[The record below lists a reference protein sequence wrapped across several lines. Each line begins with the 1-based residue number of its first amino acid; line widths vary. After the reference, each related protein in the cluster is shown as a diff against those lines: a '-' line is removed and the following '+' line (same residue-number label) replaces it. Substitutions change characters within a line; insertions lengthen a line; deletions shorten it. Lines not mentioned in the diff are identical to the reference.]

1 MKVTIPTAITLF
13 RIGLIPLFVIVFY
26 LPFPWADFAA
36 AGIFAFAS
44 ITDWVDGYLARALK
58 QESSFGAFLDPVA
71 DKLMVV
77 VAIVLIVERHPSIYV
92 AIPSVIIVAREIS
105 VSALREWMAELGSRA
120 AVQVSFIG
128 KAKTTTQLISL
139 LLMIYS
145 EPYFDLP
152 TFEIGLAGYYLAAL
166 FTVISMVQY
175 LRAAWPVIVK
185 NG

>member
-1 MKVTIPTAITLF
+1 MKVTIPTAVTLF
-13 RIGLIPLFVIVFY
+13 RIGLIPLFVVVFY
-26 LPFPWADFAA
+26 LPFPWSDLVAA
-36 AGIFAFAS
+36 AIFGFAS
-44 ITDWVDGYLARALK
+44 LTDWVDGYLARALK

-77 VAIVLIVERHPSIYV
+77 VAIVLIVESHPSIYI
-92 AIPSVIIVAREIS
+92 AIPSVIIIAREIS

-120 AVQVSFIG
+120 AVQVSFFG

-152 TFEIGLAGYYLAAL
+152 TFEIGLVVYYLAAF
-166 FTVISMVQY
+166 FTVVSMVQY

>member
-1 MKVTIPTAITLF
+1 MKVTIPTAVTLF

-26 LPFPWADFAA
+26 LPFPWSDLVAA
-36 AGIFAFAS
+36 AIFGFAS

-77 VAIVLIVERHPSIYV
+77 VAIVLIVESHPSIYI
-92 AIPSVIIVAREIS
+92 AIPSVIIIAREIS

-120 AVQVSFIG
+120 AVQVSFFG

-152 TFEIGLAGYYLAAL
+152 TFEIGLVVYYLAAF
-166 FTVISMVQY
+166 FTVVSMVQY

>member
-1 MKVTIPTAITLF
+1 MKVTIPTAVTLF

-26 LPFPWADFAA
+26 LPFPWSDLVAA
-36 AGIFAFAS
+36 AIFGFAS
-44 ITDWVDGYLARALK
+44 LTDWVDGYLARALK

-77 VAIVLIVERHPSIYV
+77 VAIVLIVESHPSIYI
-92 AIPSVIIVAREIS
+92 AIPSVIIIAREIS

-120 AVQVSFIG
+120 AVQVSFFG

-152 TFEIGLAGYYLAAL
+152 TFEIGLVVYYLAAF
-166 FTVISMVQY
+166 FTVVSMVQY